1 LLLFPSKL
9 PINASHN
16 NLNVVIFTFSIWVLH
31 SLSVLLALMT
41 IMYLFESEQSINNSR
56 CGRLTFLDIPRLVGT
71 FPSTRCRPW
80 SSEKGYVRPFSTSAR
95 MVHPKLCCL
104 VGLLQ
109 VSTLSPLLSD
119 LEHCWDLIPEDMRL
133 YVEYWYHSDL
143 LSLSL

>member
-1 LLLFPSKL
+1 M
-9 PINASHN
+9 NASHN
-16 NLNVVIFTFSIWVLH
+16 NLNVVIFTFSMCVPQN
-31 SLSVLLALMT
+31 LSVLLGLMT
-41 IMYLFESEQSINNSR
+41 IMDFFESEQSINNSG

-80 SSEKGYVRPFSTSAR
+80 SSEKGHIRRFSTSAR

-104 VGLLQ
+104 FGLFQ

-133 YVEYWYHSDL
+133 YVEY
-143 LSLSL
+143 